1 MCMLLHA
8 DRGVCVCICV
18 CVCVCVILRADR
30 GVCAGGI
37 WAGNS
42 DHRGGEGCV
51 CLLCVLDPSILI
63 VSSHTH
69 IPEPHTTKAD
79 FMNTCPLH
87 HFLIPRVL
95 HVTVSFY
102 SGLICEGSGW

>member
-1 MCMLLHA
+1 MTIFNGILSVWSCCVCQYPCV
-8 DRGVCVCICV
+8 RGVGWCV
-18 CVCVCVILRADR
+18 CVCVCVCK
-30 GVCAGGI
+30 GQ
-37 WAGNS
+37 

-63 VSSHTH
+63 VSSQTH